1 MVTCCNV
8 SAGKL
13 PSGVEDGVMDL
24 DAATQRLA
32 TGLVRMAVAARAA
45 GTPYAGLERTLAQQ
59 QVLLI
64 LSRRHDVYPLAS
76 LAADLGMT
84 TQATHAAV
92 TTLAREGMVT
102 IHPSPSY
109 APSQVRV
116 ALTERGRAQAPETLN
131 WAADLLG
138 ELHNLDLAGEHQLLS
153 VVTTQ
158 IRQMQRHGEIPVTKM
173 CVTCRFFEGYA
184 HPGTDEPHHC
194 WLVGAPFGHPA
205 LRVRCAD
212 AELPRRSE

>member
-1 MVTCCNV
+1 
-8 SAGKL
+8 
-13 PSGVEDGVMDL
+13 MDL
-24 DAATQRLA
+24 DASTHRLVA
-32 TGLVRMAVAARAA
+32 GLVRMAVAARAS
-45 GTPYAGLERTLAQQ
+45 GTPAAGLERTLGQQ

-92 TTLAREGMVT
+92 TTLAREGLVT
-102 IHPSPSY
+102 IDPSPSY

-116 ALTERGRAQAPETLN
+116 ALTERGRAQAPDVLS

-138 ELHNLDLAGEHQLLS
+138 ELHNLDLAGERQLLS

-158 IRQMQRHGEIPVTKM
+158 IRQMQQYGEIPVTKM

-184 HPGTDEPHHC
+184 HPGTEEPHHC
-194 WLVGAPFGHPA
+194 WLVGAPFGHQA
-205 LRVRCAD
+205 LRVRCPEAD
-212 AELPRRSE
+212 IPRRHE